1 MFSNQQL
8 IERIE
13 DAQTTSPYCVQC
25 GQPTTITERDDAL
38 WLECT
43 SLAQRRGRLQSL
55 LRLDFATFHTQRRV
69 VELSVAA

>member
-8 IERIE
+8 IEKIE
-13 DAQTTSPYCVQC
+13 DAQVTSPYCVQC
-25 GQPTTITERDDAL
+25 GEPTTITERDGVL

-43 SLAQRRGRLQSL
+43 SLANRRSRLQSL
-55 LRLDFATFHTQRRV
+55 LRLDFATFHTQLRV

>member
-1 MFSNQQL
+1 MFNNQQL

-25 GQPTTITERDDAL
+25 GQPTTITERDQVL

-43 SLAQRRGRLQSL
+43 SLAHRRSRLQSL

-69 VELSVAA
+69 VELNVAA